1 MRAFLAGQRKAYS
14 CCIDAYGESGRGIY
28 PLRMLLEATDLSVNR
43 GARTVVSNLTF
54 SVDAGES
61 LGVSGPNG
69 AGKTSLLRCLATL
82 LRPAGGTLRILGT
95 DAAGPGGR
103 RVRPRIGFVGH
114 SPALSPHLTL
124 AENLGFVARLAGKPI
139 ARTAEVLDLV
149 GLGRLGDLRA
159 GAASQGMARRVDL
172 ARVLLTEPDLLLL
185 DEPWAG
191 LDAGATGIIEA
202 LVARTTDK
210 GGAAVVVTHDPE
222 RAAAAVTRHLPLGGT
237 A

>member
-1 MRAFLAGQRKAYS
+1 MLVEAAALHIQRGS
-14 CCIDAYGESGRGIY
+14 RIVLS
-28 PLRMLLEATDLSVNR
+28 DLS
-43 GARTVVSNLTF
+43 F

-61 LGVSGPNG
+61 VGISGPNG

-82 LRPAGGTLRILGT
+82 LRPAAGSLLLFGVEATG
-95 DAAGPGGR
+95 AAGRG
-103 RVRPRIGFVGH
+103 VRPRIGFVGH
-114 SPALSPHLTL
+114 APALSPHLTL
-124 AENLGFVARLAGKPI
+124 AENLAFVARLAGRPTGRI
-139 ARTAEVLDLV
+139 EEVLGLV

-172 ARVLLTEPDLLLL
+172 ARMLLTEPDLLLL

-202 LVARTTDK
+202 LVARTTGR

-222 RAAAAVTRHLPLGGT
+222 RAASAVTRHLTIGD
-237 A
+237 AS